1 MFSVI
6 ELVKVNDISK
16 LNEFVQLLKGI
27 VSYISKC
34 TITLLYSVEL
44 VLLCFIIWF
53 SACFRISS
61 VYYVNG
67 LSSAYST
74 ISSFS
79 FKHKWGFIK
88 LWLQGRDF
96 LINLYVING
105 IFCFLMICESSLEG
119 SVSLLGN
126 SSLKDV
132 LWLNKCAMKDSLTIP
147 KYFLP
152 IICLVNRAGSLLNYL
167 SHLAV
172 FI

>member
-27 VSYISKC
+27 VSYIS
-34 TITLLYSVEL
+34 
-44 VLLCFIIWF
+44 LLCFIIWF

-88 LWLQGRDF
+88 LWLQGRHF

-105 IFCFLMICESSLEG
+105 IFCFLMSSLEG

-126 SSLKDV
+126 SFLKDV

-167 SHLAV
+167 SYLAV